1 MLEEL
6 LTVSKSRQVSQGGG
20 NNTANMD
27 ITPIRTLIE
36 EADRRNRE
44 RTEAG
49 LAKFAGGITDSLN
62 VISNRIDRIARRE
75 QPDIGEIRQLL
86 ERTVQKTDGA
96 DVRHNINETRHSFA
110 LETRWDWA
118 IVAGIVLLIG
128 SLASALYFERRQG
141 HDRADNDL
149 KYRYIRMKGEASPE
163 SIAGL
168 ENLFEFN
175 RDNGKIKQMRKDVE
189 TYEEAVRRQA
199 ALAEQ
204 ARLKEQ
210 AAREQENKAR
220 SIKEKQKRSEDN
232 PNKKSK
238 P

>member
-1 MLEEL
+1 MKENTGTIIAMLEEL
-6 LTVSKSRQVSQGGG
+6 LTVSRSRQASQSGG
-20 NNTANMD
+20 NTTANMD

-49 LAKFAGGITDSLN
+49 LAKFAGSITDSLN
-62 VISNRIDRIARRE
+62 VINNRIDRITRRE
-75 QPDIGEIRQLL
+75 QPDLGEIRQLL
-86 ERTVQKTDGA
+86 EGIVKKTDGA
-96 DVRHNINETRHSFA
+96 SIRHNINETRHSFA

-141 HDRADNDL
+141 HERTDNDL
-149 KYRYIRMKGEASPE
+149 KYRYIRMKGGASPE
-163 SIAGL
+163 SITGL
-168 ENLFEFN
+168 ENLFELN

-189 TYEEAVRRQA
+189 TYEQAVRRQA
-199 ALAEQ
+199 ALIEQ
-204 ARLKEQ
+204 ARLKER
-210 AAREQENKAR
+210 AAREQEGKADSVRNK
-220 SIKEKQKRSEDN
+220 
-232 PNKKSK
+232 PLK